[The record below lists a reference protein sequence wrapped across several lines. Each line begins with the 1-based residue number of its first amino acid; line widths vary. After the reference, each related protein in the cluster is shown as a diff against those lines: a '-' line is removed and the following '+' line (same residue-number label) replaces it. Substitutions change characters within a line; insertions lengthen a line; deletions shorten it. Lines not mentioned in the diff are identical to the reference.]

1 MANEVIDRDQ
11 NYRTVGAGVTN
22 DADLDITML
31 RVDPV
36 TNYLLCDVAS
46 TSATSANESQIA
58 SRDQNFRPVCLAWN
72 EQDQELQEVL
82 TDSQNRLLCDIT
94 FI

>member
-1 MANEVIDRDQ
+1 MADEIILRDQ
-11 NYRTVGAGVTN
+11 NHVTVGAGVSN
-22 DADLDITML
+22 DSDFDISML

-36 TNYLLCDVAS
+36 TGYLLVNVVD
-46 TSATSANESQIA
+46 TGATSAISSQIA
-58 SRDQNFRPVCLAWN
+58 SRDGNHKTVCMAWN

-82 TDSQNRLLCDIT
+82 TDTDGNLLCDLI